1 MLNTIKNLVVFQNI
15 AQDNLIK
22 ECLSCLHIPLAP
34 ANAPLISK
42 FIVVAEKLSLKDN
55 ILRSYLIYL
64 LSQKHNIVSEL
75 VMRDYVIGTS
85 LKQALLSD
93 MVILTQ
99 LLTMLP
105 SSFLDSVILDDYTPS
120 VNNHNQ
126 AFNSLYHNI
135 KNSLSTIT
143 PESLSQILIEHYQTY
158 GIGDLSNYKAFRW
171 DKEKTLLGIKNFDK
185 ITFNDLVG
193 YERQK
198 NILLAN
204 TLAFVNKKPANNVLL
219 IGSRGTG
226 KSSSVKALANLY
238 FTEGLRLLEISKA
251 QLCQL
256 PEIMDY
262 LRNTNKRFI
271 IFLDDLSF
279 EDYEVEYKYLKSI
292 IEGGVEA
299 KPDNVLIYA
308 TSNRRHLIK
317 ETWDDRPEHNEIHT
331 NDSINE
337 KISLS
342 DRFGITLTYLS
353 PNQEEYLDIVYA
365 LAKKHNI
372 VNSDLRQ
379 EALKWEMSHSGR
391 SGRVAKQFIDNLL
404 GHN

>member
-1 MLNTIKNLVVFQNI
+1 
-15 AQDNLIK
+15 
-22 ECLSCLHIPLAP
+22 
-34 ANAPLISK
+34 
-42 FIVVAEKLSLKDN
+42 
-55 ILRSYLIYL
+55 
-64 LSQKHNIVSEL
+64 
-75 VMRDYVIGTS
+75 
-85 LKQALLSD
+85 
-93 MVILTQ
+93 
-99 LLTMLP
+99 
-105 SSFLDSVILDDYTPS
+105 
-120 VNNHNQ
+120 
-126 AFNSLYHNI
+126 
-135 KNSLSTIT
+135 
-143 PESLSQILIEHYQTY
+143 
-158 GIGDLSNYKAFRW
+158 
-171 DKEKTLLGIKNFDK
+171 
-185 ITFNDLVG
+185 
-193 YERQK
+193 
-198 NILLAN
+198 
-204 TLAFVNKKPANNVLL
+204 
-219 IGSRGTG
+219 
-226 KSSSVKALANLY
+226 
-238 FTEGLRLLEISKA
+238 
-251 QLCQL
+251 
-256 PEIMDY
+256 MDY

-353 PNQEEYLDIVYA
+353 PNQEEYLDIVFA

-372 VNSDLRQ
+372 VTSDLRQ

>member
-1 MLNTIKNLVVFQNI
+1 
-15 AQDNLIK
+15 DNL
-22 ECLSCLHIPLAP
+22 
-34 ANAPLISK
+34 
-42 FIVVAEKLSLKDN
+42 
-55 ILRSYLIYL
+55 LRSYLIYL
-64 LSQKHNIVSEL
+64 LSQKHNIIAEL
-75 VMRDYVIGTS
+75 VMQDYVIGTS

-353 PNQEEYLDIVYA
+353 PNQEEYLDIVFA

-372 VNSDLRQ
+372 VTSDLRQ